1 MKTDWTDDIRN
12 RLADY
17 RRVAPDF
24 SAEDFDRMMS
34 SAEARREELRQAQ
47 ASALQRS
54 AARNS
59 AGRHRRVAWMLI
71 PAAAALV
78 VLVGLILSLNHNP
91 AGNVDASAAMAY
103 LQPRSLEATPEQTF
117 PDVTGRQSSV
127 DAVSPPFEAMS
138 RSRQQPVQSSVES
151 TLRQMPS
158 EAVAPSAVFGQT
170 SESEQSELLSSA
182 FSEYSEQSNASE
194 ALSGT
199 SMSSASGGNISLE
212 DAFPAEEIGAK
223 RVKKPRFGRISSKIY
238 IGGGGSAG
246 NTMSPGLAAAQVYGD
261 NVHEACKMNAAYES
275 FSTTAVDVHHRPPLR
290 GGVSLHYAIGGRWGI
305 ESGVLFSYHESEITT
320 TIGSSSYSDMQ
331 RLAFV
336 GIPLNVVYEFARD
349 NDFRLYL
356 TAGGMAEKM
365 LWSEEGQTM
374 RPLQYSLN
382 GGIGLA
388 YRLYGGLA
396 FFAEPGVRYSFDN
409 GAGFRTLYADHP
421 FGFDFRLGVRINL

>member
-34 SAEARREELRQAQ
+34 SAGARREELRQAQ

-59 AGRHRRVAWMLI
+59 AGRHRRVVWMLI

-91 AGNVDASAAMAY
+91 SGNVDASAAMAY
-103 LQPRSLEATPEQTF
+103 LQPRPLEATPGQTF
-117 PDVTGRQSSV
+117 PDVSGRQSSV
-127 DAVSPPFEAMS
+127 DAVSQPFEAVS

-151 TLRQMPS
+151 TLRQMS
-158 EAVAPSAVFGQT
+158 
-170 SESEQSELLSSA
+170 
-182 FSEYSEQSNASE
+182 SE

-212 DAFPAEEIGAK
+212 DAFSAEETGAK

-388 YRLYGGLA
+388 YRLSGGLA

>member
-17 RRVAPDF
+17 RRVAPEF
-24 SAEDFDRMMS
+24 SAEDFGRMMS
-34 SAEARREELRQAQ
+34 SAGARREERRQAQ

-54 AARNS
+54 DSRNS
-59 AGRHRRVAWMLI
+59 ARRRRRAGWILI
-71 PAAAALV
+71 PAAVALA
-78 VLVGLILSLNHNP
+78 VLVGIVLSLNHNP
-91 AGNVDASAAMAY
+91 AGNVDASAVMAY
-103 LQPRSLEATPEQTF
+103 LTPRSLEATPGQASQGI
-117 PDVTGRQSSV
+117 TGWQASV
-127 DAVSPPFEAMS
+127 
-138 RSRQQPVQSSVES
+138 QS
-151 TLRQMPS
+151 TLRQMSS
-158 EAVAPSAVFGQT
+158 EAVVPLAVSGQT
-170 SESEQSELLSSA
+170 SASEQPEVLSSA
-182 FSEYSEQSNASE
+182 LSESPEPSNASE
-194 ALSGT
+194 EALSET
-199 SMSSASGGNISLE
+199 SISSASGSNISLE
-212 DAFPAEEIGAK
+212 DAFPTEETAAP
-223 RVKKPRFGRISSKIY
+223 RVKKPRSGRISSKVY

-290 GGVSLHYAIGGRWGI
+290 GGVSLHYTIGGRWGI

-320 TIGSSSYSDMQ
+320 TIGSSSYSDVQ

-336 GIPLNVVYEFARD
+336 GIPLNVVYEFTRD

-388 YRLYGGLA
+388 YRLSGGLA

-409 GAGFRTLYADHP
+409 GAGFRTVYADHP